1 MNNPLL
7 TEQHLPRFD
16 EIEPQHIEPAIDHL
30 LAQQREQ
37 IDALLSRD
45 ITPTFENFVRAIDTM
60 SERLN
65 RVWSP
70 VSHINAVVNSPALR
84 QSYNNC
90 LPKISEFFTE
100 LGQNEALYQ
109 AYKIIA
115 ESDEYQQLD
124 VAARKTVDNAL
135 RDFRLSGVALDADK
149 KDRYKEIKQ
158 ALSRL
163 TSKFEENVLDATGAW
178 KKGISR
184 IEDLRGLPES
194 ALVLAKQAAEQASMK
209 GWQLSLEMPSYMA
222 VMTYAD
228 DRALRREVYEAYI
241 TRASELG
248 PHARHWDNASIMQD
262 LLALRHE
269 QAQLLGFDNYA
280 KYSLATKMA
289 DTPDEVLG
297 FLNDLAQR
305 SQAVAKK
312 EFSELAE
319 FAKVHGGIADLSA
332 WDVLYYSEKLRQD
345 RYAISQEELKA
356 YFPVPKVLTGMF
368 AVVERLY
375 GLHIEAIQG
384 VATWHPDV
392 QFFQI
397 RDEHNQLRGEFYL
410 DLYARADKRGGAWMD
425 ECVTRMSPSIN
436 QGDNVDTPVA
446 YLTCNFTPPLGD
458 DPSLLTHGEVITL
471 FHEFGHGLHHML
483 TKVEY
488 SAVAGIRGVAW
499 DAVELPSQ
507 FMENWCWQREAL
519 DLISGHYQT
528 GETLPNELYE
538 KLYASKNFLSGMQ
551 MVRQLE
557 LALFDFRIYSEYD
570 SRPTSEPGID
580 IEGILKQVRSQVA
593 VVPTPDFNR
602 FANGFTH
609 IFAGGYSA
617 GYYSYKWAEVLSSD
631 AFSKFEANGIFDRV
645 TGKQFLSSVL
655 EQGGSREP
663 MELFIEFRGR
673 KPSIDALLRHSG
685 LAA

>member
-30 LAQQREQ
+30 LTQQREQ
-37 IDALLSRD
+37 IDALLKRD
-45 ITPTFENFVRAIDTM
+45 ITPTFENFVRVIDAM

-109 AYKIIA
+109 AYKTVA
-115 ESDEYQQLD
+115 QSDEYQQLD
-124 VAARKTVDNAL
+124 VAARKMIDNAL
-135 RDFRLSGVALDADK
+135 RDFRLSGVALEADK

-158 ALSRL
+158 ELSRL

-178 KKGISR
+178 KKGIDR
-184 IEDLRGLPES
+184 IEDLSGLPES
-194 ALVLAKQAAEQASMK
+194 ALALARQAAKQASMQ
-209 GWQLSLEMPSYMA
+209 GWQLSLEAPSYLA

-228 DRALRREVYEAYI
+228 GRALRREVYEAYT

-248 PHARHWDNASIMQD
+248 PHARHWDNTNIMQD

-289 DTPDEVLG
+289 NTPDEVLG

-305 SQAVAKK
+305 SHAVAEK
-312 EFSELAE
+312 EFAELAE
-319 FAKVHGGIADLSA
+319 FSKTRDGMTDLSA
-332 WDVLYYSEKLRQD
+332 WDILYYSEKLRED

-356 YFPVPKVLTGMF
+356 YFPVAKVLTGMF

-375 GLHIEAIQG
+375 GLHIEATQG

-397 RDEHNQLRGEFYL
+397 RDEHNELRGEFYL

-425 ECVTRMSPSIN
+425 ECVTRMSPGVN
-436 QGDNVDTPVA
+436 NGDDVDTPVT

-458 DPSLLTHGEVITL
+458 APSLLTHSEVITL

-488 SAVAGIRGVAW
+488 AGVAGIRGVAW

-528 GETLPNELYE
+528 GETLPNEMYQ

-557 LALFDFRIYSEYD
+557 FALFDFRIYSEYD
-570 SRPTSEPGID
+570 PESGID
-580 IEGILKQVRSQVA
+580 IAGILKQVRSQVA
-593 VVPTPDFNR
+593 VVPAPDFNR
-602 FANGFTH
+602 FANGFSH

-631 AFSKFEANGIFDRV
+631 AFSKFEENGIFDRV
-645 TGKQFLSSVL
+645 TGQQFLSSVL

-663 MELFIEFRGR
+663 MELFVEFRGR